1 MRLPTLL
8 LGLVT
13 ASIGVNKVRNN
24 VKQKTFLKS
33 ELLGEL
39 VHGKTKPSKM
49 AMLAAGICTGIT
61 GLGVGKLTEKG
72 AEQDAKN
79 QKRLS

>member
-1 MRLPTLL
+1 MGLPTLL

-13 ASIGVNKVRNN
+13 ASIGVNEVRNR

-33 ELLGEL
+33 ELLGKL
-39 VHGKTKPSKM
+39 VHGKTKPSKT

-61 GLGVGKLTEKG
+61 GFGVGKLAENG

-79 QKRLS
+79 KKRLS